1 MILQENAF
9 CTEAQGMAG
18 TQHLS
23 LLHRMEATTLL
34 HVSSEIKRCR
44 HQRHLSRPSLAVGWR
59 DVRLLSGCRAALER
73 TWIVYFQV
81 QPSASPFPTE
91 YPPFSGAPGAPVSVR
106 RGKSMET
113 KAEKPGAACQVMC
126 GLGLTAA
133 YWLECDYLAPIGS
146 HSIFSTPVSCD
157 IIFTVLLS

>member
-1 MILQENAF
+1 MPSAQEPKEWQALSIFRSCTVWKPRRF
-9 CTEAQGMAG
+9 C
-18 TQHLS
+18 LS
-23 LLHRMEATTLL
+23 PRRSRDAATKDT
-34 HVSSEIKRCR
+34 
-44 HQRHLSRPSLAVGWR
+44 LSRPSLAVGWR

-133 YWLECDYLAPIGS
+133 YWRECDYLAPIRS

>member
-1 MILQENAF
+1 MPPPKTLCLAPHWQL
-9 CTEAQGMAG
+9 AG
-18 TQHLS
+18 
-23 LLHRMEATTLL
+23 
-34 HVSSEIKRCR
+34 
-44 HQRHLSRPSLAVGWR
+44 
-59 DVRLLSGCRAALER
+59 VRLLSGCRAALER

-91 YPPFSGAPGAPVSVR
+91 YPPFSGVPGAPVSVR

-113 KAEKPGAACQVMC
+113 KAEKLGAARQVTC

-133 YWLECDYLAPIGS
+133 CWLEGDYLAPIRS
-146 HSIFSTPVSCD
+146 HSVFSTPVSCD